1 MNPKTKTD
9 NSKSKTLLLFEN
21 ILFVCCIIVIAL
33 RATSSEAP
41 SPQSSPIP
49 TILNDTVFSLCL
61 SGTLIF
67 AFLLWCLAKLFSGRP
82 PLKIMAMG
90 TGLAIILTGL
100 ILATFYAANKRAA
113 ITSAIT
119 LMAPIL
125 MAVMLAHLLD
135 SHAKIK
141 ILLITLASLGIVA
154 AFQSADQF
162 FIEND
167 LIIQQYQDD
176 PDAILQPLGITRNSF
191 NHILLEHRIYSKD
204 VRGPFST
211 SNSAGSFAILTSFA
225 AIALLAELLKNRK
238 SFPSLSG
245 NRALAALI
253 LAFVLFGLFI
263 TRSKGAVSA
272 FLIAVAIFAYLLRSS
287 RPKLSKNIILT
298 ACVISAIA
306 LVPIVAWFGLKF
318 GRLPGGNS
326 MLTRWQYWHASAQM
340 FLDHHLTGVGG
351 GNFSSFY
358 PQYKPSAAPET
369 VSDPHCFVLSILT
382 QFGPLA
388 LLGFLIIILSPLWR
402 TSLADPK
409 TLETPPNR
417 RFANLATLC
426 AIVTAMII
434 VILRPFISPQ
444 NIAET
449 FDEKIFVLFTAYI
462 APAAA
467 FAVGFALFVKTL
479 QTSPK
484 EYNLQNTHLT
494 AVALFCGI
502 LGVIIHNLI
511 DFAIFEPGILTA
523 FFAALACLIALNTQT
538 QNQQKSVIF
547 SPPWQKIVAVMVTL
561 AIGFAYFNYAL
572 IPVVKSTAEI
582 ASSRIPMAFGQAQL
596 AHNFLDAATDDDP
609 LSPEAPAMN
618 GRLYIQNF
626 YRSDAQKEQICNNA
640 EQALFTAAQRN
651 PQDYKN
657 FDALA
662 EMYSLYARLQSDQN
676 DSAGRR
682 SFAAGHPLR
691 EREWL
696 NKALDSAS
704 IAVSL
709 YPGDADLHL
718 RLAQIAD
725 DLGQTDLA
733 LQNYKIAVK
742 TENGFRE
749 QFKLMYPGRKAVSR
763 LDENKYFFATR
774 RIKELEQKPPR

>member
-1 MNPKTKTD
+1 MTNPETKTD
-9 NSKSKTLLLFEN
+9 NSKSKAVLLFEN
-21 ILFVCCIIVIAL
+21 ILFVCCIVVIAL

-41 SPQSSPIP
+41 APQPSPIQFV
-49 TILNDTVFSLCL
+49 INDTVFSLCV

-67 AFLLWCLAKLFSGRP
+67 AFLLWRLAKLFSGRP
-82 PLKIMAMG
+82 PFKITAMG
-90 TGLAIILTGL
+90 TGLAILITGL

-119 LMAPIL
+119 LLAPIL

-135 SHAKIK
+135 SHTKIK
-141 ILLITLASLGIVA
+141 ILLITLASLGVVA

-167 LIIQQYQDD
+167 IIIQQYQDD

-204 VRGPFST
+204 VRGSFST
-211 SNSAGSFAILTSFA
+211 GNSAGSFAILTSFA

-245 NRALAALI
+245 NRALAVLI
-253 LAFVLFGLFI
+253 LAVVLFGLFI
-263 TRSKGAVSA
+263 TRSKGAISA
-272 FLIAVAIFAYLLRSS
+272 FLIAIAIFAFLLRST

-298 ACVISAIA
+298 ACVIGTIA
-306 LVPIVAWFGLKF
+306 LVPLVAWFGLKF

-326 MLTRWQYWHASAQM
+326 MLARWQYWRASAQM

-351 GNFSSFY
+351 GNFSSYY

-369 VSDPHCFVLSILT
+369 VSDPHCFILSILT
-382 QFGPLA
+382 QYGPLA

-417 RFANLATLC
+417 RFANFATLC
-426 AIVTAMII
+426 AIVTAMVII
-434 VILRPFISPQ
+434 ILRPFILPQ
-444 NIAET
+444 NTAET
-449 FDEKIFVLFTAYI
+449 FDEKLFVLFTAYM

-479 QTSPK
+479 QTTTPK
-484 EYNLQNTHLT
+484 EYNLQNTRLT
-494 AVALFCGI
+494 AAALFCGI

-523 FFAALACLIALNTQT
+523 FFAVLACLIALNTQT
-538 QNQQKSVIF
+538 QNQQKSVIS
-547 SPPWQKIVAVMVTL
+547 SPLWLKTAAVIVTL
-561 AIGFAYFNYAL
+561 IIGFAYFNYAL
-572 IPVVKSTAEI
+572 LPVAKSTAEI
-582 ASSRIPMAFGQAQL
+582 AAARSPVELGQAQL

-609 LSPEAPAMN
+609 LSPDAPAMN
-618 GRLYIQNF
+618 GRLYIQSF
-626 YRSDAQKEQICNNA
+626 YRSDTQKEQIFNNA

-662 EMYSLYARLQSDQN
+662 EVYSLYARLQSGQN
-676 DSAGRR
+676 DS
-682 SFAAGHPLR
+682 
-691 EREWL
+691 WL

-709 YPGDADLHL
+709 YPGDADLRL
-718 RLAQIAD
+718 RLAQIAE

-733 LQNYKIAVK
+733 LQNYKIAVQI
-742 TENGFRE
+742 EDGFRE
-749 QFKLMYPGRKAVSR
+749 QFKLMYPGRKALSR
-763 LDENKYFFATR
+763 LDEDKYFFATQ
-774 RIKELEQKPPR
+774 RINDLEQKPPR

>member
-1 MNPKTKTD
+1 
-9 NSKSKTLLLFEN
+9 
-21 ILFVCCIIVIAL
+21 
-33 RATSSEAP
+33 
-41 SPQSSPIP
+41 
-49 TILNDTVFSLCL
+49 
-61 SGTLIF
+61 
-67 AFLLWCLAKLFSGRP
+67 
-82 PLKIMAMG
+82 MAMG

>member
-1 MNPKTKTD
+1 MTNPKTKTD
-9 NSKSKTLLLFEN
+9 NSKSKTVLLFEN
-21 ILFVCCIIVIAL
+21 ILFVCCIVVIAL

-41 SPQSSPIP
+41 VPQSTPIQAA
-49 TILNDTVFSLCL
+49 INDTVYSLCL

-82 PLKIMAMG
+82 PFKITAMG
-90 TGLAIILTGL
+90 TGLAILVTGL

-113 ITSAIT
+113 ITSAVT
-119 LMAPIL
+119 LLAPIL
-125 MAVMLAHLLD
+125 MAIMLAHLLD

-141 ILLITLASLGIVA
+141 ILLIALASLGFVA

-167 LIIQQYQDD
+167 LLIQQYQDD

-191 NHILLEHRIYSKD
+191 NHTLLEHRIYSKD
-204 VRGPFST
+204 VRGSFT
-211 SNSAGSFAILTSFA
+211 TGNSAGSFAILTSFA

-253 LAFVLFGLFI
+253 LAVVLFGLFI
-263 TRSKGAVSA
+263 TRSKGAVFA
-272 FLIAVAIFAYLLRSS
+272 FLIAVAIFAFLLRST
-287 RPKLSKNIILT
+287 RPKLSKNIILA
-298 ACVISAIA
+298 ACVIGVIA
-306 LVPIVAWFGLKF
+306 LVPLVAWFGLKF
-318 GRLPGGNS
+318 GRLPGGNA
-326 MLTRWQYWHASAQM
+326 MLVRWQYWRASAQM
-340 FLDHHLTGVGG
+340 FLDHHLTGIGG

-417 RFANLATLC
+417 RFANLATFC
-426 AIVTAMII
+426 TIITAMVIT
-434 VILRPFISPQ
+434 ILRPFIFPQ
-444 NIAET
+444 NTAET
-449 FDEKIFVLFTAYI
+449 FDEKLYVLFTAYI

-467 FAVGFALFVKTL
+467 FVVGFALFVKTL

-494 AVALFCGI
+494 AAALFCGI

-523 FFAALACLIALNTQT
+523 FFASLACLIALDSQLSAAHPCGGGHCEAAGRSNLLL
-538 QNQQKSVIF
+538 F
-547 SPPWQKIVAVMVTL
+547 KIIVPAGAL
-561 AIGFAYFNYAL
+561 LIGFAYFNYAL
-572 IPVVKSTAEI
+572 IPVAKSTSGI
-582 ASSRIPMAFGQAQL
+582 AHARPPVALGQVQL
-596 AHNFLDAATDDDP
+596 AHNFLNTATIDDP
-609 LSPEAPAMN
+609 LSPDAPAMN
-618 GRLYIQNF
+618 GRLYIQSF
-626 YRSDAQKEQICNNA
+626 YRSDAQKEQIFNNA
-640 EQALFTAAQRN
+640 EQALFIAAQRS
-651 PQDYKN
+651 PHDYKIY
-657 FDALA
+657 DSLA
-662 EMYSLYARLQSDQN
+662 ELYSLYARLQPEQN
-676 DSAGRR
+676 EA
-682 SFAAGHPLR
+682 L
-691 EREWL
+691 L

-709 YPGDADLHL
+709 YPGDADLRL
-718 RLAQIAD
+718 RLAQIAE
-725 DLGQTDLA
+725 DLDRTDLA
-733 LQNYKIAVK
+733 LQNYKTAVQI
-742 TENGFRE
+742 EDGFRE
-749 QFKLMYPGRKAVSR
+749 QFKLMYPGRKAISR
-763 LDENKYFFATR
+763 LDEDKYFSATQ
-774 RIKELEQKPPR
+774 RINDLEQKPPR

>member
-1 MNPKTKTD
+1 MTDTKTKID
-9 NSKSKTLLLFEN
+9 NSKTKFLPLLET
-21 ILFVCCIIVIAL
+21 ILFICCIAVIVL
-33 RATSSEAP
+33 RAISSEAP
-41 SPQSSPIP
+41 VPQSMPLQAAI
-49 TILNDTVFSLCL
+49 NDTVYSLCL

-82 PLKIMAMG
+82 PFKITAMG
-90 TGLAIILTGL
+90 TGLAILLTGL
-100 ILATFYAANKRAA
+100 ILAAFYAANKRAA
-113 ITSAIT
+113 ITSAVT
-119 LMAPIL
+119 LLAPIL

-141 ILLITLASLGIVA
+141 ILLITLASLGFVA

-162 FIEND
+162 FVEND
-167 LIIQQYQDD
+167 LLIQQYQDD
-176 PDAILQPLGITRNSF
+176 PDAMLQQLGIEKNSF
-191 NHILLEHRIYSKD
+191 NNVLLEYRLYSKD
-204 VRGPFST
+204 VRSFFTTG
-211 SNSAGSFAILTSFA
+211 NSAGSFAILTSFA

-238 SFPSLSG
+238 SFPNLSG
-245 NRALAALI
+245 NRALAAI
-253 LAFVLFGLFI
+253 VLAVILFGLFI
-263 TRSKGAVSA
+263 TRSKGAISA
-272 FLIAVAIFAYLLRSS
+272 FLIVVAIFAFLLRSA

-298 ACVISAIA
+298 ACVIGAIA
-306 LVPIVAWFGLKF
+306 LVPLVAWFGLKF

-326 MLTRWQYWHASAQM
+326 MLVRWQYWNASAQM

-409 TLETPPNR
+409 TLKTPPNR

-426 AIVTAMII
+426 AIITAMVII
-434 VILRPFISPQ
+434 ILRPFTLPQ
-444 NIAET
+444 NTAET
-449 FDEKIFVLFTAYI
+449 FDEKLYVLFTAYI

-484 EYNLQNTHLT
+484 EYNLQNTRLT

-523 FFAALACLIALNTQT
+523 FFAMIACLIAVDSKPQDRQRPAAPSPIWL
-538 QNQQKSVIF
+538 KSA
-547 SPPWQKIVAVMVTL
+547 AVMVTL
-561 AIGFAYFNYAL
+561 VIGFAYFNYAL
-572 IPVVKSTAEI
+572 IPVAKSTAEI
-582 ASSRIPMAFGQAQL
+582 AASRSPVELGQAQL

-609 LSPEAPAMN
+609 LSPDAPAMN
-618 GRLYIQNF
+618 GRLYIQDF
-626 YRSDAQKEQICNNA
+626 FRSDAQKEQILNNA

-657 FDALA
+657 FDVLA
-662 EMYSLYARLQSDQN
+662 EMYSLYARSQSGQN
-676 DSAGRR
+676 N
-682 SFAAGHPLR
+682 L
-691 EREWL
+691 WL

-709 YPGDADLHL
+709 YPGDADLRL
-718 RLAQIAD
+718 RLAQIAE
-725 DLGQTDLA
+725 DLGQTDFA
-733 LQNYKIAVK
+733 LQNYKTAVQI
-742 TENGFRE
+742 ENGFRE
-749 QFKLMYPGRKAVSR
+749 QFKLMYPGRKTISR
-763 LDENKYFFATR
+763 LDEDKYFFATQ
-774 RIKELEQKPPR
+774 RINDLEQKTLR

>member
-1 MNPKTKTD
+1 MTD
-9 NSKSKTLLLFEN
+9 KKIKIDDSKGKFLRLLEN
-21 ILFVCCIIVIAL
+21 FLFVCCIVVIAL

-41 SPQSSPIP
+41 VPQSTPIQAA
-49 TILNDTVFSLCL
+49 INDTVFSLCL
-61 SGTLIF
+61 SGALIF
-67 AFLLWCLAKLFSGRP
+67 AFLIWCLAKLFSERP
-82 PLKIMAMG
+82 PFKITTMG
-90 TGLAIILTGL
+90 TGLAILLTGL
-100 ILATFYAANKRAA
+100 ILATFYAANKRVA
-113 ITSAIT
+113 ITSAVTI
-119 LMAPIL
+119 LAPIL

-135 SHAKIK
+135 SHVKIK
-141 ILLITLASLGIVA
+141 ILLIALASLGAAA

-191 NHILLEHRIYSKD
+191 NHTLLEHRIYSKD
-204 VRGPFST
+204 IRAYFST

-225 AIALLAELLKNRK
+225 AIAILAELLKNRK
-238 SFPSLSG
+238 SYPKLSG
-245 NRALAALI
+245 NRALAVLI
-253 LAFVLFGLFI
+253 LAVVLFGLFI
-263 TRSKGAVSA
+263 TRSKGAISA
-272 FLIAVAIFAYLLRSS
+272 FLIAVAIFAYLLRSA

-298 ACVISAIA
+298 ACVIGAIA

-318 GRLPGGNS
+318 GRLPGGNA
-326 MLTRWQYWHASAQM
+326 MLVRWQYWHASAQM

-369 VSDPHCFVLSILT
+369 VSDPHCFALSILN

-388 LLGFLIIILSPLWR
+388 LLGFLVIILSPLWR

-409 TLETPPNR
+409 TIETPPNR
-417 RFANLATLC
+417 RFGNLATIC
-426 AIVTAMII
+426 AIVTATVII
-434 VILRPFISPQ
+434 IIRHFILPR
-444 NIAET
+444 NTTET
-449 FDEKIFVLFTAYI
+449 FDEKLYVLFTAYI

-484 EYNLQNTHLT
+484 EYNLQNTRLT
-494 AVALFCGI
+494 AAALFCGI

-538 QNQQKSVIF
+538 KNQHKSAIF
-547 SPPWQKIVAVMVTL
+547 SPLWLKTAAVMVTL
-561 AIGFAYFNYAL
+561 VIGFAYFNYAL
-572 IPVVKSTAEI
+572 VPVAKSTSEI
-582 ASSRIPMAFGQAQL
+582 AKARLFVVLGQDQL
-596 AHNFLDAATDDDP
+596 AHNFLDAATDNDP
-609 LSPEAPAMN
+609 LSPDAPAMN

-626 YRSDAQKEQICNNA
+626 YRSDAQKEQVFNNA

-662 EMYSLYARLQSDQN
+662 EVYSLYARLKPDQN
-676 DSAGRR
+676 KAM
-682 SFAAGHPLR
+682 
-691 EREWL
+691 L
-696 NKALDSAS
+696 NKALDSA
-704 IAVSL
+704 AVAISL
-709 YPGDADLHL
+709 YPGDADLRL

-733 LQNYKIAVK
+733 LQNYKMAVQI
-742 TENGFRE
+742 EDGFRE
-749 QFKLMYPGRKAVSR
+749 QFKLMYPDRKAVSR
-763 LDENKYFFATR
+763 LNEDKYFFATQ
-774 RIKELEQKPPR
+774 RINDLEQKPPR

>member
-1 MNPKTKTD
+1 MTNPETKTD
-9 NSKSKTLLLFEN
+9 NSKSKAVLLFEN
-21 ILFVCCIIVIAL
+21 ILFVCCIVVIAL

-41 SPQSSPIP
+41 APQPSPIQFV
-49 TILNDTVFSLCL
+49 INDTVFSLCV

-82 PLKIMAMG
+82 PFKITAMG
-90 TGLAIILTGL
+90 TGLAILITGL

-119 LMAPIL
+119 LLAPIL

-135 SHAKIK
+135 SHTKIK
-141 ILLITLASLGIVA
+141 ILLITLASLGVVA

-167 LIIQQYQDD
+167 IIIQQYQDD

-204 VRGPFST
+204 VRGSFST
-211 SNSAGSFAILTSFA
+211 GNSAGSFAILTSFA
-225 AIALLAELLKNRK
+225 AIALLAELLKKRK

-245 NRALAALI
+245 NRALAVLI
-253 LAFVLFGLFI
+253 LAAVLFGLFI
-263 TRSKGAVSA
+263 TRSKGAISA
-272 FLIAVAIFAYLLRSS
+272 FLIAVAIFAFLLRSN
-287 RPKLSKNIILT
+287 RPKLSKNIILA
-298 ACVISAIA
+298 ACVIGAIA
-306 LVPIVAWFGLKF
+306 LVPLVAWFGLKF

-326 MLTRWQYWHASAQM
+326 MLARWQYWRASAQM

-351 GNFSSFY
+351 GNFSSYY

-417 RFANLATLC
+417 RFANFATLC
-426 AIVTAMII
+426 AIVTAMVII
-434 VILRPFISPQ
+434 ILRPFILPQ
-444 NIAET
+444 NTAET
-449 FDEKIFVLFTAYI
+449 FEEKLFVLFTAYM

-484 EYNLQNTHLT
+484 EYNLQNTRLT
-494 AVALFCGI
+494 AAALFCGI

-538 QNQQKSVIF
+538 QNRHKSAIF
-547 SPPWQKIVAVMVTL
+547 SPLWLKTAAVIVTL
-561 AIGFAYFNYAL
+561 VIGFAYFNYAL
-572 IPVVKSTAEI
+572 IPVAKSTAEI
-582 ASSRIPMAFGQAQL
+582 AASRPPVELGQAQL

-609 LSPEAPAMN
+609 LSPDAPAMN

-626 YRSDAQKEQICNNA
+626 FRSDAQKEQILNNA

-662 EMYSLYARLQSDQN
+662 EMYFLYTRLQSDQN
-676 DSAGRR
+676 NS
-682 SFAAGHPLR
+682 
-691 EREWL
+691 WL
-696 NKALDSAS
+696 NKAIESAS

-709 YPGDADLHL
+709 YPGDADLRL
-718 RLAQIAD
+718 RLAQIAE
-725 DLGQTDLA
+725 DLGQTDFA
-733 LQNYKIAVK
+733 LQNYKIAVQI
-742 TENGFRE
+742 EDGFRE

-763 LDENKYFFATR
+763 LDEDKYFFATQ
-774 RIKELEQKPPR
+774 RINDLEQKPPR

>member
-1 MNPKTKTD
+1 MTNPKTKTD
-9 NSKSKTLLLFEN
+9 NSKSKTVLLFEN

-41 SPQSSPIP
+41 APQSSPIQ
-49 TILNDTVFSLCL
+49 TVLNDTVFSLCL

-82 PLKIMAMG
+82 SFKITAMG
-90 TGLAIILTGL
+90 TGLAILVTGL
-100 ILATFYAANKRAA
+100 IFATFYAANKRAA
-113 ITSAIT
+113 ITSAVT

-125 MAVMLAHLLD
+125 MAVMLAQLLD
-135 SHAKIK
+135 SHVKIK
-141 ILLITLASLGIVA
+141 ILLITLAALGVVA

-167 LIIQQYQDD
+167 IIIQQYQDD

-211 SNSAGSFAILTSFA
+211 GNSAGSFAILTSFA

-245 NRALAALI
+245 NRALAAI
-253 LAFVLFGLFI
+253 VLAFVLFGLFI

-272 FLIAVAIFAYLLRSS
+272 FLIAAAIFAFLLRST

-298 ACVISAIA
+298 ACIIGTIA
-306 LVPIVAWFGLKF
+306 LVPLVAWFGLKF

-326 MLTRWQYWHASAQM
+326 MLARWQYWRAAAQM

-369 VSDPHCFVLSILT
+369 VSDPHCFALSILT

-402 TSLADPK
+402 VSLADPK

-426 AIVTAMII
+426 AIVTAMVII
-434 VILRPFISPQ
+434 ILRPFISPQ
-444 NIAET
+444 NNAQT
-449 FDEKIFVLFTAYI
+449 FDEKLFVLFTAYI

-484 EYNLQNTHLT
+484 EYNLQNTRLT
-494 AVALFCGI
+494 SIALFCGI

-511 DFAIFEPGILTA
+511 DFAIFEPGIFTA

-538 QNQQKSVIF
+538 KNQQKSVIS
-547 SPPWQKIVAVMVTL
+547 SPLWLKSAAVMVTL

-572 IPVVKSTAEI
+572 IPVAKSTAEI
-582 ASSRIPMAFGQAQL
+582 AAARLPMTLSQAQL
-596 AHNFLDAATDDDP
+596 AHNLLDAATDDDP
-609 LSPEAPAMN
+609 LSPDAPAMN
-618 GRLYIQNF
+618 GQLYIQNF
-626 YRSDAQKEQICNNA
+626 FRSDAQKEQIFNNA
-640 EQALFTAAQRN
+640 EQALFTAAQRS

-662 EMYSLYARLQSDQN
+662 EMYSLYAHLQPEQN
-676 DSAGRR
+676 EA
-682 SFAAGHPLR
+682 L
-691 EREWL
+691 L

-704 IAVSL
+704 VAVSL
-709 YPGDADLHL
+709 YPGDADLRL
-718 RLAQIAD
+718 RLAQIAEN
-725 DLGQTDLA
+725 LGQTDLA
-733 LQNYKIAVK
+733 LQNYKTAVQI
-742 TENGFRE
+742 EDGFRE

-763 LDENKYFFATR
+763 LDEDKYFFATQ
-774 RIKELEQKPPR
+774 RIKDLEQKTPR

>member
-1 MNPKTKTD
+1 MTNPKTQTD
-9 NSKSKTLLLFEN
+9 NSKSKTVLLFEN
-21 ILFVCCIIVIAL
+21 ILFVCCIVVIAL

-41 SPQSSPIP
+41 TPQSTPIQAA
-49 TILNDTVFSLCL
+49 INDTVYSLCL

-67 AFLLWCLAKLFSGRP
+67 AFILWCLAKLFSGRP
-82 PLKIMAMG
+82 PFKITAMG
-90 TGLAIILTGL
+90 TGLAILLTGL

-113 ITSAIT
+113 ITSAVT

-125 MAVMLAHLLD
+125 MAVMLAHILD

-141 ILLITLASLGIVA
+141 ILLIALAALGFVA

-167 LIIQQYQDD
+167 LLIQQYQDD

-191 NHILLEHRIYSKD
+191 NHTLLEHRIYSKD
-204 VRGPFST
+204 VRGSFT
-211 SNSAGSFAILTSFA
+211 TGNSAGSFAILTSFA

-238 SFPSLSG
+238 SFPTLSG
-245 NRALAALI
+245 NRALAALV
-253 LAFVLFGLFI
+253 LAVVLFGLFI
-263 TRSKGAVSA
+263 TRSKGAVFA
-272 FLIAVAIFAYLLRSS
+272 FLIVVTIFAFLLHST

-298 ACVISAIA
+298 ACVIGVIA
-306 LVPIVAWFGLKF
+306 LVPLVAWFGLKF
-318 GRLPGGNS
+318 GRLPGGNA
-326 MLTRWQYWHASAQM
+326 MLVRWQYWHASAQM
-340 FLDHHLTGVGG
+340 FLDHHLTGIGG

-426 AIVTAMII
+426 AIVTATVII
-434 VILRPFISPQ
+434 ILRPFILPQ
-444 NIAET
+444 NTTET
-449 FDEKIFVLFTAYI
+449 FDEKLYVLFTAYI

-467 FAVGFALFVKTL
+467 FAVGVSLFVKTL
-479 QTSPK
+479 QATTPK
-484 EYNLQNTHLT
+484 EYNLQNTRLT
-494 AVALFCGI
+494 AAALFCGI

-523 FFAALACLIALNTQT
+523 FFAALACLIALDSQLSAARPCGEGHCEAAGRSNLLL
-538 QNQQKSVIF
+538 F
-547 SPPWQKIVAVMVTL
+547 KIIAPAGVL
-561 AIGFAYFNYAL
+561 LIGFAYFNYVL
-572 IPVVKSTAEI
+572 LPVAKSTAEI
-582 ASSRIPMAFGQAQL
+582 AASRLSMTLGQAQL

-609 LSPEAPAMN
+609 LSPDAPAMN
-618 GRLYIQNF
+618 GRLYIQSF
-626 YRSDAQKEQICNNA
+626 YRSDAQKEQIFNNA
-640 EQALFTAAQRN
+640 EQTLFTAAQRN

-662 EMYSLYARLQSDQN
+662 ELYSLYARLRPEQN
-676 DSAGRR
+676 EA
-682 SFAAGHPLR
+682 L
-691 EREWL
+691 L
-696 NKALDSAS
+696 NKALESAS
-704 IAVSL
+704 IAVEL
-709 YPGDADLHL
+709 YPGDAELHL
-718 RLAQIAD
+718 KLAQIAD

-733 LQNYKIAVK
+733 LQNYQTAVLI
-742 TENGFRE
+742 EDGFRE
-749 QFKLMYPGRKAVSR
+749 QFKLMYPGREALSR
-763 LDENKYFFATR
+763 LDEDKYFSATQ
-774 RIKELEQKPPR
+774 RIKDLEQKPPR

>member
-1 MNPKTKTD
+1 MTNPETKTD
-9 NSKSKTLLLFEN
+9 NSKSKAVLLFEN
-21 ILFVCCIIVIAL
+21 ILFVCCIVVIAL

-41 SPQSSPIP
+41 APQPSPIQFV
-49 TILNDTVFSLCL
+49 INDTVFSLCV

-82 PLKIMAMG
+82 PFKITAMG
-90 TGLAIILTGL
+90 TGLAILITGL

-119 LMAPIL
+119 LLAPIL

-135 SHAKIK
+135 SHTKIK
-141 ILLITLASLGIVA
+141 ILLITLASLGVVA

-167 LIIQQYQDD
+167 IIIQQYQDD

-204 VRGPFST
+204 VRGSFST
-211 SNSAGSFAILTSFA
+211 GNSAGSFAILTSFA

-245 NRALAALI
+245 NRALAVLI
-253 LAFVLFGLFI
+253 LAVVLFGLFI
-263 TRSKGAVSA
+263 TRSKGAISA
-272 FLIAVAIFAYLLRSS
+272 FLIAIAIFAFLLRST

-298 ACVISAIA
+298 ACVIGTIA
-306 LVPIVAWFGLKF
+306 LVPLVAWFGLKF

-326 MLTRWQYWHASAQM
+326 MLARWQYWRASAQM

-351 GNFSSFY
+351 GNFSSYY

-369 VSDPHCFVLSILT
+369 VSDPHCFILSILT
-382 QFGPLA
+382 QYGPLA

-417 RFANLATLC
+417 RFANFATLC
-426 AIVTAMII
+426 AIVTAMVII
-434 VILRPFISPQ
+434 ILRPFILPQ
-444 NIAET
+444 NTAET
-449 FDEKIFVLFTAYI
+449 FEEKLFVLFTAYM

-484 EYNLQNTHLT
+484 EYNLQTTRLT
-494 AVALFCGI
+494 AAALFCGI

-523 FFAALACLIALNTQT
+523 FFAALACLVALDSKPQDR
-538 QNQQKSVIF
+538 QRPVMP
-547 SPPWQKIVAVMVTL
+547 SPLWLKTAAVMVTL
-561 AIGFAYFNYAL
+561 IIGFAYFNYAL
-572 IPVVKSTAEI
+572 IPVAKSTAEI
-582 ASSRIPMAFGQAQL
+582 AAARPSVELGQVQL

-609 LSPEAPAMN
+609 LSPDAPAMN
-618 GRLYIQNF
+618 GRLYIQSF
-626 YRSDAQKEQICNNA
+626 YRSDTQKEQIFNNA

-662 EMYSLYARLQSDQN
+662 EVYSLYARLQSGQN
-676 DSAGRR
+676 DS
-682 SFAAGHPLR
+682 
-691 EREWL
+691 WL

-709 YPGDADLHL
+709 YPGDADLRL
-718 RLAQIAD
+718 RLAQIAE

-733 LQNYKIAVK
+733 LQNYKIAVQI
-742 TENGFRE
+742 ENGFRE
-749 QFKLMYPGRKAVSR
+749 QFKLMYPGRKALSR
-763 LDENKYFFATR
+763 LDEDKYFFATQ
-774 RIKELEQKPPR
+774 RINDLEQKPPR

>member
-1 MNPKTKTD
+1 MTNPKIKTD
-9 NSKSKTLLLFEN
+9 NSKSKTVLLLEN
-21 ILFVCCIIVIAL
+21 ILFICCIVVIAL
-33 RATSSEAP
+33 RATSSESPAP
-41 SPQSSPIP
+41 QASPIQTP
-49 TILNDTVFSLCL
+49 INDTVYSLCL

-67 AFLLWCLAKLFSGRP
+67 AFLLWCLAKIFSGRP
-82 PLKIMAMG
+82 PFKITVMG
-90 TGLAIILTGL
+90 TGLAILLTGL
-100 ILATFYAANKRAA
+100 ILAAFCAANKRTA
-113 ITSAIT
+113 ITSAVT

-141 ILLITLASLGIVA
+141 ILLIVLASLGIAA

-167 LIIQQYQDD
+167 LLVQQYQDD

-204 VRGPFST
+204 VRAFFST

-225 AIALLAELLKNRK
+225 AIAILAELFKNRK

-245 NRALAALI
+245 NRALAAI
-253 LAFVLFGLFI
+253 IVAVVLFGLFI
-263 TRSKGAVSA
+263 TRSKGAVCA
-272 FLIAVAIFAYLLRSS
+272 FLIAAAIFAYLLRST

-298 ACVISAIA
+298 ACVIGAIA
-306 LVPIVAWFGLKF
+306 LVPLIAWFGLKF
-318 GRLPGGNS
+318 GRLPGGNA
-326 MLTRWQYWHASAQM
+326 MLTRWQYWHASTQM

-351 GNFSSFY
+351 GNFTSFY

-369 VSDPHCFVLSILT
+369 ISDPHCFVLSILT

-402 TSLADPK
+402 TALAGPE

-417 RFANLATLC
+417 KFANLATLC
-426 AIVTAMII
+426 AIVTAMVII
-434 VILRPFISPQ
+434 ILRPFISPQ
-444 NIAET
+444 SNAET
-449 FDEKIFVLFTAYI
+449 FDEKLFVMFTAYI

-467 FAVGFALFVKTL
+467 FAVGVSLFVKAL

-484 EYNLQNTHLT
+484 EYNLQNTRLT
-494 AVALFCGI
+494 AAAIFCGI

-511 DFAIFEPGILTA
+511 DFAIFEPGVLTA
-523 FFAALACLIALNTQT
+523 FFASLACLIALNTQT
-538 QNQQKSVIF
+538 QNQQKSPAF
-547 SPPWQKIVAVMVTL
+547 SPLWLKSAAVIVTL

-572 IPVVKSTAEI
+572 IPVAKSTAEI
-582 ASSRIPMAFGQAQL
+582 AASRLPIALSQAQL

-609 LSPEAPAMN
+609 LSPDAPAMN

-626 YRSDAQKEQICNNA
+626 YRSDMQKGQIFNNA
-640 EQALFTAAQRN
+640 EQAFFIAAQRN

-662 EMYSLYARLQSDQN
+662 EVYSLYANLQPEQN
-676 DSAGRR
+676 ET
-682 SFAAGHPLR
+682 L
-691 EREWL
+691 L
-696 NKALDSAS
+696 NKALESAS
-704 IAVSL
+704 AAVSL
-709 YPGDADLHL
+709 YPGDADLRL
-718 RLAQIAD
+718 RLAQIAE

-733 LQNYKIAVK
+733 LQNYKTAVQI
-742 TENGFRE
+742 EDGFRE
-749 QFKLMYPGRKAVSR
+749 QFKLMYPDRKAVSR

-774 RIKELEQKPPR
+774 QIKELEQKPPR